1 MPAGQGFDRITREL
15 NMVNIGI
22 IGAGTVGT
30 ALAVRLSERGYP
42 VVAVA
47 SRSRSSAEKLARRI
61 AECRVG
67 DTSQSIADL
76 ADLIFITTSDDAIA
90 SVADAVSWREGQ
102 SVVHC
107 NGSAS
112 TDILEGARGAGAQVG
127 GFHPLQTF
135 AGLYEALENLPG
147 STFAVEAEEP
157 LYTLLNKMARDLDGR
172 SIRLRAEDKVVYH
185 IAAVI
190 TSNYTVALMKMAT
203 DLWKT
208 FDVPVNEATQALLP
222 LLRGTV
228 NNIAKVGLPNCL
240 TGPIA
245 RGDIGTIRRHLAA
258 LRDRAPGALPA
269 YRQLGLQAIPVA
281 LGKGKITAE
290 TAGKLRDLLEAEDR

>member
-1 MPAGQGFDRITREL
+1 MKT
-15 NMVNIGI
+15 VHIGI

-30 ALAVRLSERGYP
+30 ALAVRLSERGYA

-47 SRSRSSAEKLARRI
+47 SRSRASAEKLARRI
-61 AECRVG
+61 PECRAAKTLQRVP
-67 DTSQSIADL
+67 DVADL
-76 ADLIFITTSDDAIA
+76 VFVTTSDDAIS
-90 SVADAVSWREGQ
+90 SVVDTLKWRQGQ

-112 TDILEGARGAGAQVG
+112 TDILEGARKAGAQVG

-147 STFAVEAEEP
+147 STFAIEAEEP
-157 LYTLLNKMARDLDGR
+157 LYSTLVQMARDLDGR
-172 SIRLRAEDKVVYH
+172 SIRLRAEDKVLYH

-203 DLWKT
+203 DLWQT
-208 FDVPVNEATQALLP
+208 FGVPVNEATQALLP

-269 YRQLGLQAIPVA
+269 YRKLGLQAIPVA
-281 LGKGKITAE
+281 LGKGKITPE
-290 TAGKLRDLLEAEDR
+290 TAGKLKDLLESEEG

>member
-1 MPAGQGFDRITREL
+1 MAK
-15 NMVNIGI
+15 IGI

-30 ALAVRLSERGYP
+30 ALAVRLSERGYD
-42 VVAVA
+42 VAVVA
-47 SRSRSSAEKLARRI
+47 SRRRASAEKLARRI
-61 AECRVG
+61 ADCV
-67 DTSQSIADL
+67 IADTAQEAADA
-76 ADLIFITTSDDAIA
+76 ADLVFITTSDDAIA
-90 SVADAVSWREGQ
+90 PVTDSVQWRAGQ

-112 TDILEGARGAGAQVG
+112 TDVLESARKAGAQVG

-157 LYTLLNKMARDLDGR
+157 LYGMLIGMARDLGGR
-172 SIRLRAEDKVVYH
+172 SIRLRGQDKVLYH
-185 IAAVI
+185 AAAVI

-203 DLWKT
+203 DLWAA
-208 FDVPVNEATQALLP
+208 FGVPADEATQALLP

-245 RGDIGTIRRHLAA
+245 RGDIGTIRRHVAA
-258 LRDRAPGALPA
+258 LRERAPGVLPA

-281 LGKGKITAE
+281 LGKGKITREAAAE
-290 TAGKLRDLLEAEDR
+290 IQKLLEESAGGSRQHPEGPMS

>member
-1 MPAGQGFDRITREL
+1 
-15 NMVNIGI
+15 MVNIGF

-42 VVAVA
+42 ILAVA
-47 SRSRSSAEKLARRI
+47 SRSRGSAEKFAGRI
-61 AECRVG
+61 SGCRVAESNQEVAAL
-67 DTSQSIADL
+67 T
-76 ADLIFITTSDDAIA
+76 DLIFITTSDDAIA
-90 SVADAVSWREGQ
+90 SVVNAVKWRQGQ

-112 TDILEGARGAGAQVG
+112 TDILEGARRAGAQVG

-147 STFAVEAEEP
+147 STLAIEAEEP
-157 LYTLLNKMARDLDGR
+157 LYSALTQMARDLGGR
-172 SIRLRAEDKVVYH
+172 SIRLKADEKVLYH

-190 TSNYTVALMKMAT
+190 TSNYMVALMKMAT
-203 DLWKT
+203 DLWQT
-208 FDVPVNEATQALLP
+208 FGVPIEEATQALLP

-228 NNIAKVGLPNCL
+228 NNIAKVGLPHCL

-245 RGDIGTIRRHLAA
+245 RGDIGTLRGHLAA
-258 LRDRAPGALPA
+258 LRERAPGVLEA

-281 LGKGKITAE
+281 LAKGKIDPE
-290 TAGKLRDLLEAEDR
+290 TAGKMKALLEDKRS